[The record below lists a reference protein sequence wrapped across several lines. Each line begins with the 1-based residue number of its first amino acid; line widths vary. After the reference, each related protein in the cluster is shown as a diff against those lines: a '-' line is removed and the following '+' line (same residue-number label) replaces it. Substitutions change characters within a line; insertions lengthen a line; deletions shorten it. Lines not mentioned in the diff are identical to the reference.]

1 MKKVSL
7 LGAFCGLLMLTSC
20 GALRSYV
27 ADYSVGLATVESPA
41 DAKQQF
47 GETKVVTFDEE
58 GVSKYSLMVLLPS
71 KIIIII
77 NLQFILS
84 IKFPF
89 YVQV

>member
-20 GALRSYV
+20 GALKSYV

-47 GETKVVTFDEE
+47 GETKVVPFDEK
-58 GVSKYSLMVLLPS
+58 GVRTAFVRIETENGFIFFALIFSTLL
-71 KIIIII
+71 
-77 NLQFILS
+77 L
-84 IKFPF
+84 
-89 YVQV
+89 